1 MEEAK
6 LSLLGQVGNGIE
18 HQLTNWNI
26 AHHCYRR
33 LATHNTGVSGDR

>member
-6 LSLLGQVGNGIE
+6 LSLKCIE